1 MTIDGTPDVEG
12 WQLLSSPASGGA
24 PRPERVVHRRTALK
38 VPLVLAGA
46 AALTQLPRAM
56 AEGRD
61 RWSADRAAA
70 WYGAQPQLLGANYI
84 PANAVNQLEMFQAET
99 YDPRRIDAELG
110 MARKLGLN
118 SVRVFLH
125 DQLWVQDRRGFLR
138 RLMQFVTIAARHAL
152 KPLFVFFD
160 SCWDPHPRLGPQRAP
175 VPGVHNSGW
184 VQSPG
189 ADRLGDPGYRSVLR
203 EYVIGVMSMFRG
215 DARILGWDL
224 WNEPDNPA
232 KVYRAVERPDKDD
245 LIADLL
251 PQVFQWA
258 RTVDAV
264 QPLTSGVWQGAWAD
278 PRRRSPIAGIQL
290 DNSDVVSFH
299 SYAGAA
305 EFEGRIGELAPLKRP
320 ILCTEYLARTLG
332 SNVETILPVA
342 AAHGVAAFNWGLVA
356 GKTQTFLPWDSWDRP
371 RPAPPGEWFSDLLQ
385 GDGRPYR
392 DSEVRALRKVTPLLR
407 AK

>member
-1 MTIDGTPDVEG
+1 MDGTPDIEG
-12 WQLLSSPASGGA
+12 LQLLSKPVSGGES
-24 PRPERVVHRRTALK
+24 PRPERVVHRRAALK
-38 VPLVLAGA
+38 VPLILAGA

-56 AEGRD
+56 AEGRG
-61 RWSADRAAA
+61 RWSADRAGA
-70 WYGAQPQLLGANYI
+70 WYGAQPRLLGANYI
-84 PANAVNQLEMFQAET
+84 PANAVNQLEMFQADT

-118 SVRVFLH
+118 TVRVFLH

-138 RLMQFVTIAARHAL
+138 RLMQFVTIAARHAI

-203 EYVIGVMSMFRG
+203 EYVTGVMNLFRG
-215 DARILGWDL
+215 DGRILGWDL

-232 KVYRAVERPDKDD
+232 KVYRAVERPDKIG
-245 LIADLL
+245 LVAELL
-251 PQVFQWA
+251 PQVFAWA
-258 RTVDAV
+258 RSVDAV
-264 QPLTSGVWQGAWAD
+264 QPLTSGVWQGPWAD
-278 PRRRSPIAGIQL
+278 PRRRSPIAAIQL
-290 DNSDVVSFH
+290 DNSDVISFH

-305 EFEGRIGELAPLKRP
+305 EFERRIAELAPLRRP

-332 SNVETILPVA
+332 SNLETILPVA
-342 AAHGVAAFNWGLVA
+342 MRHGVAAFNWGLVA

-371 RPAPPGEWFSDLLQ
+371 IPAPPSEWFSDLLQ